1 MSKTLIITS
10 VIFFIVSIS
19 VNIFASILEKIVD
32 KKKLNAIKNNK
43 INDIEN
49 EKSDIK

>member
-10 VIFFIVSIS
+10 VIFFIVSIL
-19 VNIFASILEKIVD
+19 VNIFASVLEKIVE
-32 KKKLNAIKNNK
+32 KKKLSAIKNSK